1 MPPPLPE
8 AVARWDK
15 AQDGAVQSSV
25 CVVPGSLSATKDK
38 PCRSSRMLHRPVPA
52 ALARRFAQS
61 PKDSRSTGI
70 LVALTYLL
78 ADGPGEVMK

>member
-1 MPPPLPE
+1 MPPLPE

-15 AQDGAVQSSV
+15 TQERTWLSSV
-25 CVVPGSLSATKDK
+25 SSSLGVCDQQKDK
-38 PCRSSRMLHRPVPA
+38 PCCPSRMLHRPVPA

-78 ADGPGEVMK
+78 ADGPVELMK